1 MASLNAFAPI
11 IWTSK
16 LFTRLRANL
25 VHASTVNRDYEGEI
39 RGAGDRVVI
48 VELEPVATSTYS
60 KNTDISWGN
69 SGSYEKE
76 LLIDQSLYY
85 ARNLDA
91 IDRVQS
97 KVNVLNAIVDEAAYG
112 MAKDVD
118 TDLATLYS
126 EAGNSVSAATV
137 SEGSILLNIS
147 NMQYE
152 LDNANVPVTERFFPI
167 QPWYHRDLVQAATG
181 AVGNTTVPKV
191 FSDGLLVNGYVGR
204 LFGFNLL
211 LSTQAAGGGNT
222 TSYNMAYHRSAITF
236 ASQLSDFKVVDR
248 EARNGIGIKAFLY
261 YGRKVVRPEAMV
273 ACTVTIG

>member
-16 LFTRLRANL
+16 LFVRLRANL
-25 VHASTVNRDYEGEI
+25 VHAATVNRDYEGEI

-48 VELEPVATSTYS
+48 VELDPVATSTYT
-60 KNTDISWGN
+60 KNSDITFSD

-97 KVNVLNAIVDEAAYG
+97 KVNVLNAIVDEAGYG
-112 MAKDVD
+112 LAKDVD
-118 TDLATLYS
+118 TDIATLYS
-126 EAGNSVSAATV
+126 EAGNSVTAATV
-137 SEGSILLNIS
+137 SEGSVLQNIS

-152 LDNANVPVTERFFPI
+152 LDNANVPVGNRYFPI
-167 QPWYHRDLVQAATG
+167 HPWYHRDLVQAATG
-181 AVGNTTVPKV
+181 IVGATSVPKLRE
-191 FSDGLLVNGYVGR
+191 DGALLNGYVGH
-204 LFGFNLL
+204 LFGFDLL
-211 LSTQAAGGGNT
+211 MSTQAAGGGTT

-248 EARNGIGIKAFLY
+248 EKRNGIGIKCFLY

-273 ACTVTIG
+273 SCTVTAG